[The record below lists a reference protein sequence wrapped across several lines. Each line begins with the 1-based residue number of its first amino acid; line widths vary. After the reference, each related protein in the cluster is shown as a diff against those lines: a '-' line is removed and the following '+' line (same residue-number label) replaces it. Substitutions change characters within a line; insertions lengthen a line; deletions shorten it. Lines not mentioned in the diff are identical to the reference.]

1 MSQNVTLDPAVAQY
15 RLFAAVERA
24 ASLDAK
30 GYKFEAL
37 REPNSYL
44 VDTGHTMYLL
54 KQTGM
59 HRLECSCPDYQERGL
74 CCKHSVGLALRL
86 TDLDEQR
93 RRALVAA
100 DPFLGDEEYMERMAA
115 EYDALM
121 RDAECATGCDKFAE
135 Y

>member
-1 MSQNVTLDPAVAQY
+1 MQNVTLDPAVAQY

-30 GYKFEAL
+30 GYRFDAL
-37 REPNSYL
+37 KEPNSYV

-54 KQTGM
+54 KRTGL
-59 HRLECSCPDYQERGL
+59 HRLECNCLDFQQRGL
-74 CCKHSVGLALRL
+74 VCKHCVGLALRL

-93 RRALVAA
+93 RRALAA
-100 DPFLGDEEYMERMAA
+100 DDPFLGDEKYVERMAA

-121 RDAECATGCDKFAE
+121 RDAECATGCDLFAE